1 MGDFQLEWI
10 KACKGDL
17 KTSCDFEYSGN
28 LMEQMLL
35 GLVAYRIGDKI
46 EYDGNSGRITNN
58 EEANSLLSREY
69 RDGWVLN
76 G

>member
-1 MGDFQLEWI
+1 
-10 KACKGDL
+10 
-17 KTSCDFEYSGN
+17 
-28 LMEQMLL
+28 MLL
-35 GLVAYRIGDKI
+35 GLVAYRIGHKI
-46 EYDGNSGRITNN
+46 EYNGNSGSITNN